1 MHWDELEGWY
11 REGGGSG
18 VQDGEHAYAHGGF
31 MLMCGRT
38 IQYCKVKNKQTKKKQ
53 HNTKKEFDRTPLFM
67 I

>member
-1 MHWDELEGWY
+1 LGLVHWDELEGWY

-31 MLMCGRT
+31 MLMCDRT
-38 IQYCKVKNKQTKKKQ
+38 IQYCKVKNKKQTKKKKTAQ
-53 HNTKKEFDRTPLFM
+53 YQEG

>member
-31 MLMCGRT
+31 MLMCDRT
-38 IQYCKVKNKQTKKKQ
+38 IQYCKVKNKKQTKKKNSTIPRRNLIEP
-53 HNTKKEFDRTPLFM
+53 HCL
-67 I
+67 